1 MQVKEEPKAD
11 FSDVRPR
18 PSNSLLA
25 VGHPLTGALDSMS
38 AS

>member
-18 PSNSLLA
+18 PLYSLW
-25 VGHPLTGALDSMS
+25 PLTVHPRRALYSMS